1 MQVCRNIVDVHGAL
15 QSDISSTDSS
25 APSHLI
31 EKAAPAPVFQY
42 AGSQIML
49 VPSENRR
56 SLMIEQSADMIH
68 IGSVDDLDRLIDALT
83 AQRKEMRK

>member
-1 MQVCRNIVDVHGAL
+1 MPRP
-15 QSDISSTDSS
+15 SS
-25 APSHLI
+25 
-31 EKAAPAPVFQY
+31 EAAAAPVFQY

-68 IGSVDDLDRLIDALT
+68 VGSVDDLDRLIDALT
-83 AQRKEMRK
+83 AQRKVFRNGTATAEISCLR

>member
-1 MQVCRNIVDVHGAL
+1 MPRP
-15 QSDISSTDSS
+15 SS
-25 APSHLI
+25 
-31 EKAAPAPVFQY
+31 EAAAAPVFQY

-68 IGSVDDLDRLIDALT
+68 VGSVDDLDRLIDALT
-83 AQRKEMRK
+83 AQRKGMRK